1 MPQSKESNLPV
12 WEDAYNHYTYL
23 TIEDFDEYT
32 MGFVYLIDFSDG
44 KKYLGKKVLYTHVW
58 VPRSNPLKRHSKS
71 VKVKSRNTGNG
82 YRKVYDLVIRESSWK
97 TYKGSSSETAKRTPI
112 KRTILALAYSER
124 ELTYLETKFL
134 FQYNVLEDEAFLNGN
149 ILGKFF
155 KGNLR

>member
-1 MPQSKESNLPV
+1 MPQKKESNLPV
-12 WEDAYNHYTYL
+12 WEDAYTNDTYQ
-23 TIEDFDEYT
+23 TIEDFEEYT

-44 KKYLGKKVLYTHVW
+44 TKYLGKKVLYTQLW
-58 VPRSNPLKRHSKS
+58 IPRGNSLKKHPKS

-112 KRTILALAYSER
+112 KRTILAKAYSER
-124 ELTYLETKFL
+124 ELTYLETKYLFL
-134 FQYNVLEDEAFLNGN
+134 HNVLEDEAFLNGN